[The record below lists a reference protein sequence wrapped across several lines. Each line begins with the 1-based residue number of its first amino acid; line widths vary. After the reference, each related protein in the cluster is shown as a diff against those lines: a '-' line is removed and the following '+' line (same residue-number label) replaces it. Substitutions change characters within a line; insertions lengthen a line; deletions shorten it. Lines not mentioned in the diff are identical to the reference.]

1 MIINPLRHFRR
12 RKRLMAEAEEEVLYL
27 RRRFG
32 AEAHAAALEKLS
44 RSDLTRWGRQVITEA
59 ARRLKAG

>member
-1 MIINPLRHFRR
+1 
-12 RKRLMAEAEEEVLYL
+12 MAEAEEEVLYL

-44 RSDLTRWGRQVITEA
+44 RSDLTRWGRQVVTEA